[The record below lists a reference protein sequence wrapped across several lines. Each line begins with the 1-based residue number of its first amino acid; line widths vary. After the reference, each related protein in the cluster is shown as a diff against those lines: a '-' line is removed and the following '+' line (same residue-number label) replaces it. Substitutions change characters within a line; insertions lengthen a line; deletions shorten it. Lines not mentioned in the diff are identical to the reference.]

1 MLVLIK
7 SKTMKINE
15 IFYSVQGEGFHAGTP
30 AVFIRFSG
38 CNLKCPFCDTNHF
51 TGNEMSV
58 SDIIEEI
65 TKYPAR
71 LIIITGGEPSLFLT
85 DELVNKLHDKGKY
98 VSVET
103 NGTNKL
109 PSSVDWVTLSPK
121 DNFVKNAV
129 PVNQRYDEVKVVFDG
144 NQNVDKYLSIPAK
157 QYYLQPCDTGN
168 ETLNKEIINKTL
180 EHCMKEGKWRI
191 SIQIHKILNVR

>member
-1 MLVLIK
+1 
-7 SKTMKINE
+7 MKINE

-98 VSVET
+98 VAVET

-129 PVNQRYDEVKVVFDG
+129 PVNQRYDEVKAVFDG

>member
-98 VSVET
+98 VAVET

>member
-1 MLVLIK
+1 MLILIK

-98 VSVET
+98 VAVET

>member
-1 MLVLIK
+1 
-7 SKTMKINE
+7 MKINE
-15 IFYSVQGEGFHAGTP
+15 IFYSVQGEGFHAGIP

-98 VSVET
+98 VAVET

>member
-1 MLVLIK
+1 
-7 SKTMKINE
+7 MKINE

-98 VSVET
+98 VAVET

-191 SIQIHKILNVR
+191 SIQTHKILNVR

>member
-1 MLVLIK
+1 
-7 SKTMKINE
+7 MKINE

-98 VSVET
+98 VAVET

-180 EHCMKEGKWRI
+180 EHCMKEDKWRI

>member
-1 MLVLIK
+1 
-7 SKTMKINE
+7 MKINE

-98 VSVET
+98 VAVET

-180 EHCMKEGKWRI
+180 EHCMKDGKWRI

>member
-1 MLVLIK
+1 MLILIK

-51 TGNEMSV
+51 TSNEMSV

-98 VSVET
+98 VAVET

>member
-1 MLVLIK
+1 
-7 SKTMKINE
+7 
-15 IFYSVQGEGFHAGTP
+15 
-30 AVFIRFSG
+30 
-38 CNLKCPFCDTNHF
+38 
-51 TGNEMSV
+51 MSV

-98 VSVET
+98 VAVET

-121 DNFVKNAV
+121 D
-129 PVNQRYDEVKVVFDG
+129 
-144 NQNVDKYLSIPAK
+144 
-157 QYYLQPCDTGN
+157 
-168 ETLNKEIINKTL
+168 
-180 EHCMKEGKWRI
+180 I
-191 SIQIHKILNVR
+191 S

>member
-1 MLVLIK
+1 
-7 SKTMKINE
+7 MKINE

-98 VSVET
+98 VAVET

-121 DNFVKNAV
+121 DNFMKNAV

>member
-1 MLVLIK
+1 
-7 SKTMKINE
+7 
-15 IFYSVQGEGFHAGTP
+15 
-30 AVFIRFSG
+30 
-38 CNLKCPFCDTNHF
+38 
-51 TGNEMSV
+51 MSV

-98 VSVET
+98 VAVET

>member
-1 MLVLIK
+1 MLILIK

-98 VSVET
+98 VAVET

-180 EHCMKEGKWRI
+180 EHCMKEDKWRI

>member
-1 MLVLIK
+1 
-7 SKTMKINE
+7 MKINE

-98 VSVET
+98 VAVET
-103 NGTNKL
+103 NGANKL

-180 EHCMKEGKWRI
+180 EHCMKEDKWRI

>member
-1 MLVLIK
+1 
-7 SKTMKINE
+7 MKINE

-98 VSVET
+98 VAVET

-144 NQNVDKYLSIPAK
+144 NQSVDKYLSIPAK

>member
-98 VSVET
+98 VAVET

-109 PSSVDWVTLSPK
+109 PSSVDWITLSPK

>member
-98 VSVET
+98 VAAET

>member
-98 VSVET
+98 VAVET

-129 PVNQRYDEVKVVFDG
+129 PVNQIYDEVKVVFDG

-180 EHCMKEGKWRI
+180 EHCMKDGKWRI

>member
-98 VSVET
+98 VAVET

-191 SIQIHKILNVR
+191 SIQTHKILNVR

>member
-98 VSVET
+98 VAVET

-129 PVNQRYDEVKVVFDG
+129 PVNQIYDEVKVVFDG

>member
-51 TGNEMSV
+51 TGNEMSI

-98 VSVET
+98 VAVET

-191 SIQIHKILNVR
+191 SIQTHKILNVR

>member
-1 MLVLIK
+1 
-7 SKTMKINE
+7 MKINE

>member
-1 MLVLIK
+1 
-7 SKTMKINE
+7 MKINE

-98 VSVET
+98 VAVET

>member
-1 MLVLIK
+1 
-7 SKTMKINE
+7 MKINE

-71 LIIITGGEPSLFLT
+71 LIIIT
-85 DELVNKLHDKGKY
+85 
-98 VSVET
+98 
-103 NGTNKL
+103 
-109 PSSVDWVTLSPK
+109 
-121 DNFVKNAV
+121 
-129 PVNQRYDEVKVVFDG
+129 
-144 NQNVDKYLSIPAK
+144 
-157 QYYLQPCDTGN
+157 
-168 ETLNKEIINKTL
+168 
-180 EHCMKEGKWRI
+180 
-191 SIQIHKILNVR
+191 

>member
-98 VSVET
+98 VAVET

-180 EHCMKEGKWRI
+180 EHCMKDGKWRI

>member
-1 MLVLIK
+1 
-7 SKTMKINE
+7 MKINE

-98 VSVET
+98 VAVET

-109 PSSVDWVTLSPK
+109 PSSVDWITLSPK

>member
-98 VSVET
+98 VAVET

-129 PVNQRYDEVKVVFDG
+129 PVDQRYDEVKVVFDG
-144 NQNVDKYLSIPAK
+144 NQNVDKYLSISAK

>member
-30 AVFIRFSG
+30 AVFIRFSD

-98 VSVET
+98 VAVET

-191 SIQIHKILNVR
+191 SIQTHKILNVR

>member
-1 MLVLIK
+1 M
-7 SKTMKINE
+7 
-15 IFYSVQGEGFHAGTP
+15 
-30 AVFIRFSG
+30 
-38 CNLKCPFCDTNHF
+38 
-51 TGNEMSV
+51 
-58 SDIIEEI
+58 
-65 TKYPAR
+65 
-71 LIIITGGEPSLFLT
+71 
-85 DELVNKLHDKGKY
+85 
-98 VSVET
+98 
-103 NGTNKL
+103 
-109 PSSVDWVTLSPK
+109 
-121 DNFVKNAV
+121 KNAV

>member
-1 MLVLIK
+1 MLILIK

-71 LIIITGGEPSLFLT
+71 LIIITGGEPSQFLT

-98 VSVET
+98 VAVET

>member
-98 VSVET
+98 VAVET

-129 PVNQRYDEVKVVFDG
+129 PVNQIYDEVKVVFDG

-180 EHCMKEGKWRI
+180 ELCMKDGKWRI

>member
-1 MLVLIK
+1 MLILIK

-15 IFYSVQGEGFHAGTP
+15 IFYSVQGEGFHAGIP

-98 VSVET
+98 VAVET

>member
-1 MLVLIK
+1 
-7 SKTMKINE
+7 MKINE

-98 VSVET
+98 VAVET

-157 QYYLQPCDTGN
+157 QYYLQPCDTGY

>member
-98 VSVET
+98 VAVET

-180 EHCMKEGKWRI
+180 EYCMKDGKWRI